1 MLTMDDQT
9 ESLARRDQ
17 FAAELLRAC
26 ILAIQL
32 AGEVTEDD
40 VEQLARISAQT
51 NASPLGLIG
60 GDEFELSQMER
71 QTQMERQA
79 QMGLQEP
86 IAGDAIGRDQLG
98 MLCSAAKASGIRAG
112 DYLLTVCRPW
122 NHSQR
127 VEALGHLFA
136 AVSASGTLSPQQSE
150 LLKRLKDIFDLTDRE
165 YRDAIETV
173 ATG

>member
-1 MLTMDDQT
+1 MDDQT

-40 VEQLARISAQT
+40 IEQLARISAQT

-60 GDEFELSQMER
+60 GDEFEPSQMD
-71 QTQMERQA
+71 
-79 QMGLQEP
+79 LQEP